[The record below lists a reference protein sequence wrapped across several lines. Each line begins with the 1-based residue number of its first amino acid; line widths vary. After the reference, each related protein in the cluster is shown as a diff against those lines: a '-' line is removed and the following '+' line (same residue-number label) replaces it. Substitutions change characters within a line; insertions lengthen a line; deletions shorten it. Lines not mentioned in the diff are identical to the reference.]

1 MSVVS
6 RRAVVGE
13 PRALRIVALLD
24 GCFVELSYPM
34 IKNVMEKGQNQ

>member
-6 RRAVVGE
+6 RRAVAGE
-13 PRALRIVALLD
+13 LRALGIVVLLD
-24 GCFVELSYPM
+24 GCFVDLSYPM